1 MVHAHY
7 REFET
12 TTKKIETPNLI
23 KASRGLNK
31 DNKYFV
37 LLIMKIAQGHYR
49 NYYFHS
55 HSTRANT
62 LITAYKAFH
71 LPEKVDRI
79 VAHFSPVE

>member
-12 TTKKIETPNLI
+12 TTKKIETPN
-23 KASRGLNK
+23 K
-31 DNKYFV
+31 DNKYFI

-55 HSTRANT
+55 HFTRANT